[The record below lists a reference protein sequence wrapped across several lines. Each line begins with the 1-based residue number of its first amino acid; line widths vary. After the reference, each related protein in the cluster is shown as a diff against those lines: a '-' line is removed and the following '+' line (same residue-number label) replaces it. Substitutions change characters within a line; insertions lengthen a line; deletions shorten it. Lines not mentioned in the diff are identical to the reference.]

1 MLTQYITAAMGH
13 AAIEYLSDDGLYY
26 GEIPALPGVWA
37 TGPTPEACR
46 ATLRE
51 VLEDWLLIGL
61 RHNATIPPI
70 DGFDLAVHG
79 VA

>member
-1 MLTQYITAAMGH
+1 MLTRYINAAMEH
-13 AAIEYLSDDGLYY
+13 ATVEVLTDDRSYY
-26 GEIPALPGVWA
+26 GEIPELPGVWA

-61 RHNATIPPI
+61 RHNATIPPV
-70 DGFDLAVHG
+70 DGVDLAIHE

>member
-1 MLTQYITAAMGH
+1 MLTKYITAAMGH
-13 AAIEYLSDDGLYY
+13 AAIEHLADDGHYY
-26 GEIPALPGVWA
+26 GEIPELPGVWA

-70 DGFDLAVHG
+70 DGCDLAVHQ

>member
-13 AAIEYLSDDGLYY
+13 AAIEHLADDGHYY
-26 GEIPALPGVWA
+26 GEIPELPGVWA

-46 ATLRE
+46 TTLRE

-70 DGFDLAVHG
+70 DGYDLAVHE